1 MAADDQINLLQKFG
15 RFLLTGFL
23 VFILVFWAA
32 ASILI
37 SAPDAQRDFAVAGI
51 LIKSCTHPPF
61 AMWFNNLETVYLP
74 FFLRQHAF
82 LACYL
87 IAATL
92 AWLVAFFYDGRILR
106 KENAL

>member
-1 MAADDQINLLQKFG
+1 MVADSQINLVQKFG

-23 VFILVFWAA
+23 AFILVFWAA
-32 ASILI
+32 SSILI
-37 SAPDAQRDFAVAGI
+37 SAADAHRDFAVARI

-61 AMWFNNLETVYLP
+61 ATWLNNLETVYLP
-74 FFLRQHAF
+74 FFLRQRAF

-87 IAATL
+87 IAATC